1 MTQSSHP
8 TAPSL
13 RELQR
18 LFAAPILAGA
28 ADVPAALANWLALP
42 AGTVPAERLA
52 VHVEGYPARL
62 GEALAEQFPAVA
74 HLVGG
79 PRFAALVDRYQRA
92 ARLQS
97 YNLNDAGAELPAFLA
112 DDGLAGAL
120 PFLPDLAALE
130 WAMTR
135 SFHAVAA
142 SIDPALLAGDDA
154 GAALAR
160 LAPAVAVVESRWPI
174 YALWSARATPREA
187 IDIDLGVGESVL
199 VCRDGDA
206 VVCQLLTPPPL
217 GG

>member
-28 ADVPAALANWLALP
+28 ADAPEVLTEWLALP
-42 AGTVPAERLA
+42 AGAAPTVRLA
-52 VHVEGYPARL
+52 VYVEGYPARL
-62 GEALAEQFPAVA
+62 GEALGEQFPAVA
-74 HLVGG
+74 HLLGG

-92 ARLQS
+92 ARLES
-97 YNLNDAGAELPAFLA
+97 YNLNDAGAELPAFLR
-112 DDGLAGAL
+112 DDCIGGEL

-142 SIDPALLAGDDA
+142 TIDPARLAGDDA
-154 GAALAR
+154 GAAMAR

-174 YALWSARATPREA
+174 YALWSARATPRDA